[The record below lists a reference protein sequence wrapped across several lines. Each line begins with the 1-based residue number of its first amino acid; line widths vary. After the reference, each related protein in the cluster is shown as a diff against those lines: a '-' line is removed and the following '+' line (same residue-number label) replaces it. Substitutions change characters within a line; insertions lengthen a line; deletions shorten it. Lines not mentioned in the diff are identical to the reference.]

1 MDILIYVR
9 KEVLRMANYQTH
21 LESSRQ
27 LEEAFQNE
35 AENAQN
41 AEVKSFYQK
50 LASEQRTITNQL
62 QSKVNTGNTEG
73 QVQANQARQANANQ
87 ANANQANAHQANANQ
102 ANAHDANARQANQA
116 NKDQKGTDNK
126 NA

>member
-87 ANANQANAHQANANQ
+87 ANANQANANQ